1 MKNKNLFLIL
11 IFLIF
16 SHCDYSPIYS
26 NVENDR
32 FYFELIDVQGDNE
45 MNNLLNLNIKKTNKK
60 SANTKFNLNAK
71 TFYEKKI
78 ISKNK
83 AGEPTSYLVVTG
95 IEFEIINLN
104 NKKISFKDRTNIE
117 NINDKFELT
126 NYESSIKENFISSK
140 VRDLILRLSISE

>member
-1 MKNKNLFLIL
+1 MI
-11 IFLIF
+11 
-16 SHCDYSPIYS
+16 SPIYS

-104 NKKISFKDRTNIE
+104 NKKISFKNRTNIE